1 MYASGIFVIAITN
14 GLALWKLR
22 RYLLVGLLEL
32 EVAGRGTDT
41 RERILDTAQSLIL
54 EKGFAATSLDDVIRT
69 AGLTKGAFF
78 HHFRSKSDL
87 ARKLVERF
95 AAFDFKLF
103 DEWTQRAETL
113 ADSPYQAVVIFIK
126 LFEEWLSSLPTPF
139 AGCLFAVY
147 VYESDAFD
155 ADINAFVRTSLE
167 RWQGYYERLFT
178 ALLAVQRPKIDVT
191 ARELAE
197 QYVSTMEGAFILAR
211 AYKEPELI
219 VRQSRLFREWLKLAF
234 EAA

>member
-1 MYASGIFVIAITN
+1 
-14 GLALWKLR
+14 L
-22 RYLLVGLLEL
+22 
-32 EVAGRGTDT
+32 AGRGTDT
-41 RERILDTAQSLIL
+41 KDRILDTAQALVL
-54 EKGFAATSLDDVIRT
+54 ERGFAATSLDDVIRA

-95 AAFDFKLF
+95 AAYDFQLF
-103 DEWTQRAETL
+103 DEWEKRAQAL
-113 ADSPYQAVVIFIK
+113 ADDPYQAAVIFIK
-126 LFEEWLSSLPTPF
+126 LFEEWLSNLPTPF

-147 VYESDAFD
+147 VYEADAFD

-167 RWQGYYERLFT
+167 RWQGYYERLFA
-178 ALLAVQRPKIDVT
+178 ALLAVRRPQIDVT

-219 VRQSRLFREWLKLAF
+219 VRQSRQFRDWLKLAF
-234 EAA
+234 EG

>member
-1 MYASGIFVIAITN
+1 
-14 GLALWKLR
+14 
-22 RYLLVGLLEL
+22 LEGVL
-32 EVAGRGTDT
+32 AGRGTDT
-41 RERILDTAQSLIL
+41 RDRILDTAQVLVL
-54 EKGFAATSLDDVIRT
+54 EKGFAATSLDDIIRA

-95 AAFDFKLF
+95 AENDFKFF
-103 DEWTQRAETL
+103 DEWARRAETL
-113 ADSPYQAVVIFIK
+113 ADDDPLQTALIFIK
-126 LFEEWLSSLPTPF
+126 LFEEWLGSLPTPF

-147 VYESDAFD
+147 VYENEAFD
-155 ADINAFVRTSLE
+155 RDINDFVRDSLE
-167 RWQGYYERLFT
+167 RWQTYYEKLFS
-178 ALLAVQRPKIDVT
+178 AVLATRRPKIDVT

-219 VRQSRLFREWLKLAF
+219 VRQSRQFRDWLKLAF
-234 EAA
+234 EGTA

>member
-1 MYASGIFVIAITN
+1 M
-14 GLALWKLR
+14 
-22 RYLLVGLLEL
+22 
-32 EVAGRGTDT
+32 AGRGADT
-41 RERILDTAQSLIL
+41 RERILDTAQALVL
-54 EKGFAATSLDDVIRT
+54 EKGFAATSLDDVIR
-69 AGLTKGAFF
+69 AVGLTKGAFF

-95 AAFDFKLF
+95 AAFDFQLF
-103 DEWTQRAETL
+103 DEWAQRAETL
-113 ADSPYQAVVIFIK
+113 SETPYQTVVIFIK

-147 VYESDAFD
+147 VQEADAFD

-167 RWQGYYERLFT
+167 RWQGYYERMFA
-178 ALLAVQRPKIDVT
+178 ALLATRQPKIDVT

-219 VRQSRLFREWLKLAF
+219 VRQSRQFRDWLKLAF
-234 EAA
+234 EG